1 MDVQLLRSEVKMFG
15 SLRKM
20 KSTLVSTSSI
30 IFLRLYMFLFR
41 PSTFHDREV
50 IDLATGSEVGEVG
63 FDEDLTEV
71 VVVGKR

>member
-1 MDVQLLRSEVKMFG
+1 
-15 SLRKM
+15 
-20 KSTLVSTSSI
+20 
-30 IFLRLYMFLFR
+30 MFLFR

-71 VVVGKR
+71 VVVGKDDGSVGFAGDIEGFSARLEC